1 MIKRFFLICILV
13 TYSSLSLAQSYWD
26 LRDAF
31 NTNKPTVN
39 LRKQNGSSYST
50 LTRADLQLIVTTVD
64 KFSLLS
70 GIYPKILLQE
80 SNELNAFAGIK
91 DGSPV
96 MIFNKPMYDILV
108 KDRDVAA
115 AVIGHEMAHLY
126 LDHGSKRVS
135 TANFINTI
143 GLIAGIA
150 LEILFQQKY
159 GVQDVGFYSG
169 TALATVA
176 TNSYSRNQEREADKQ
191 GIEWMQKA
199 GFDPEGAVR
208 LFQLFEG
215 RFGNSFLTFLK
226 THPNPSERVE
236 NAKQLVA
243 SYRKPS
249 IPDPNPLGLSPRLL
263 ALNKKID
270 EQNIQLIPKS
280 EVGKLGVIA
289 YAKGDYRDSLKYFEK
304 CSGDGEALCKNYL
317 GYQYQFGLGAQID
330 NQKALSLFR
339 EAKSQGL
346 TLAGYSIAI
355 TEYQRSGFSGGEQ
368 AGKEIIGLIKEAAE
382 SGSAQAMGMLSYIYQ
397 VLLNEMGEDAIKD
410 RFPDKTTL
418 ADYAKLAS
426 MRGIPEGYLA
436 LGSSYL
442 YGVGVEKDLI
452 KAEDYLARVRKQ
464 FLLAD
469 RDLLIIAEE
478 KKDKYK
484 IDFYTDQI
492 LQKKSAPLLYMLTKT
507 YCVSKSKL
515 RNYEKCAL
523 ISKEG
528 ALMGDP
534 YMGQLYGLL
543 LTNGLGVP
551 KNELDGVA
559 WLYVV
564 QQSGFKLSEGSSR
577 KIQDL
582 NSKDQS
588 RLPERIEELKSLISK
603 SKPPSGTKVE
613 SN

>member
-1 MIKRFFLICILV
+1 MIKRFLLVCILI

-31 NTNKPTVN
+31 NTNKPSVN
-39 LRKQNGSSYST
+39 LRKQNGSSYSV
-50 LTRADLQLIVTTVD
+50 LTRSDLQLIVTTVD

-96 MIFNKPMYDILV
+96 MIFNKPMYDILI
-108 KDRDVAA
+108 KDKDVAA

-126 LDHGSKRVS
+126 LDHGSKRMT

-150 LEILFQQKY
+150 LEVLFQQKY
-159 GVQDVGFYSG
+159 GIQDVGFYSG

-191 GIEWMQKA
+191 GIEWMHKA
-199 GFDPEGAVR
+199 GYDPEGAVR

-236 NAKQLVA
+236 NARQIVA
-243 SYRKPS
+243 SYKKQS
-249 IPDPNPLGLSPRLL
+249 LPDPNPLGLSPRLL

-280 EVGKLGVIA
+280 EIGKLGVLS
-289 YAKGDYRDSLKYFEK
+289 YAKGDYQESLKNFEK
-304 CSGDGEALCKNYL
+304 CSGEGDPLCKNYL
-317 GYQYQFGLGAQID
+317 GYQYQFGLGTPID
-330 NQKALSLFR
+330 NQRALSLFK

-346 TLAGYSIAI
+346 ALAGYSIAI
-355 TEYQRSGFSGGEQ
+355 TEYQRNALAGGEQ
-368 AGKEIIGLIKEAAE
+368 AGKEIVRLITEAAE
-382 SGSAQAMGMLSYIYQ
+382 SGSAQAMGMLSYLYQ
-397 VLLNEMGEDAIKD
+397 VLLQEMGEDAIRD
-410 RFPDKTTL
+410 RFPDKTIL

-442 YGVGVEKDLI
+442 YGVGVEKDLD

-484 IDFYTDQI
+484 IDFYTEQI
-492 LQKKSAPLLYMLTKT
+492 LQKKSAPLLYTLTKT

-523 ISKEG
+523 FSKEG
-528 ALMGDP
+528 AYMGDP
-534 YMGQLYGLL
+534 YLTQLYGLL
-543 LTNGLGVP
+543 LINGLGVQ
-551 KNELDGVA
+551 KNELDGIA
-559 WLYVV
+559 WLSIA
-564 QQSGFKLSEGSSR
+564 QSHGFKLSNASSEKIKDWGSR
-577 KIQDL
+577 DPDKL
-582 NSKDQS
+582 NV
-588 RLPERIEELKSLISK
+588 RIKELSSLISK
-603 SKPPSGTKVE
+603 STR
-613 SN
+613 

>member
-1 MIKRFFLICILV
+1 MIKRFFLVCILI

-31 NTNKPTVN
+31 NTNKPSVN
-39 LRKQNGSSYST
+39 LRKQNGSSYSV
-50 LTRADLQLIVTTVD
+50 LTRSDLELIVTTVD

-96 MIFNKPMYDILV
+96 MIFNKPMYDILI
-108 KDRDVAA
+108 KDKDVAA

-126 LDHGSKRVS
+126 LDHGSKRMS
-135 TANFINTI
+135 TANLINTI

-150 LEILFQQKY
+150 LEVLFQQKY
-159 GVQDVGFYSG
+159 GIQDVGFYSG

-191 GIEWMQKA
+191 GIEWMHKA
-199 GFDPEGAVR
+199 GYDPEGAVR

-236 NAKQLVA
+236 NARQIVA
-243 SYRKPS
+243 SYKKQPTS
-249 IPDPNPLGLSPRLL
+249 DPNPLGLSPRLL

-280 EVGKLGVIA
+280 EIGKLGVLS
-289 YAKGDYRDSLKYFEK
+289 YAKGDYQDSLKNFEK
-304 CSGDGEALCKNYL
+304 CSAEGDPLCKNYL
-317 GYQYQFGLGAQID
+317 GYQYQFGLGTSID
-330 NQKALSLFR
+330 NQKALSLFK

-355 TEYQRSGFSGGEQ
+355 TEYQRNGLTGGEQ
-368 AGKEIIGLIKEAAE
+368 AGKEIVRLIAEAAE

-397 VLLNEMGEDAIKD
+397 VLLQEMGEDAIRD
-410 RFPDKTTL
+410 RFPDKTIL

-442 YGVGVEKDLI
+442 YGVGVEKDI
-452 KAEDYLARVRKQ
+452 DKAEDYLARVRKQ
-464 FLLAD
+464 FLIAD

-484 IDFYTDQI
+484 IDFYTEQI

-523 ISKEG
+523 ISSEG
-528 ALMGDP
+528 AYMGDP
-534 YMGQLYGLL
+534 YLTQLYGLL
-543 LTNGLGVP
+543 LINGLGVQ
-551 KNELDGVA
+551 KNELDGIA
-559 WLYVV
+559 WLSIA
-564 QQSGFKLSEGSSR
+564 QSHGFKLSNTSSE
-577 KIQDL
+577 KLKDWG
-582 NSKDQS
+582 SKDPDK
-588 RLPERIEELKSLISK
+588 LNAKIKELSSLISK
-603 SKPPSGTKVE
+603 STR
-613 SN
+613 